1 MARTRSWTDRR
12 DGKLWLLR
20 RGLETD
26 PDSSILVFT
35 HGFEQRIVLTERQT
49 DLDDFTD
56 EELEAL
62 LDRSERIHHP
72 SAVDTRAP
80 ASIATQIRPAT

>member
-20 RGLETD
+20 RRLGVDPASALLLFARRAELRTVLLE
-26 PDSSILVFT
+26 
-35 HGFEQRIVLTERQT
+35 HQAE
-49 DLDDFTD
+49 LDDLTD

-62 LDRSERIHHP
+62 LDRSKRIH
-72 SAVDTRAP
+72 P
-80 ASIATQIRPAT
+80 AGS

>member
-20 RGLETD
+20 RGLGVD
-26 PDSSILVFT
+26 PRSSLLVFARRA
-35 HGFEQRIVLTERQT
+35 EQRTVLTERQT

-62 LDRSERIHHP
+62 LDRSERIHQAD
-72 SAVDTRAP
+72 S
-80 ASIATQIRPAT
+80 

>member
-20 RGLETD
+20 RGLGVD
-26 PDSSILVFT
+26 PGSSLLIFARRA
-35 HGFEQRIVLTERQT
+35 EQRTVLTERQT

-62 LDRSERIHHP
+62 LDQALSVHEGD
-72 SAVDTRAP
+72 A
-80 ASIATQIRPAT
+80 

>member
-20 RGLETD
+20 RRLGVD
-26 PDSSILVFT
+26 PGSSLLVFARRA
-35 HGFEQRIVLTERQT
+35 EQPTVLTERRT

-62 LDRSERIHHP
+62 LDRSERTHHQAG
-72 SAVDTRAP
+72 S
-80 ASIATQIRPAT
+80 

>member
-20 RGLETD
+20 RRLGVD
-26 PDSSILVFT
+26 PASSLLVFARRA
-35 HGFEQRIVLTERQT
+35 EQRTVLTERQT

-56 EELEAL
+56 EQLEAL
-62 LDRSERIHHP
+62 LDRALKVH
-72 SAVDTRAP
+72 SAGG
-80 ASIATQIRPAT
+80 